1 MVLRSS
7 SHKAQVGSPVAHIV
21 LTGESAL
28 DEVFLDVVRD
38 ALSDVLAEA
47 VPFLFTEASVTKMQQ
62 QKARR
67 K

>member
-7 SHKAQVGSPVAHIV
+7 SHKAQVGSPIA
-21 LTGESAL
+21 LTGDSAL

-38 ALSDVLAEA
+38 ASSDVLAEVVA
-47 VPFLFTEASVTKMQQ
+47 FLFTEASVTKIQQ